1 MGAETTRRRWW
12 PDIFED
18 LPRDLRLFG
27 GEHPMRL
34 EESTEDGAYVVRAE
48 LPGIDPGKDVDI
60 TVQDGALT
68 VHAERAE
75 RETASHRT
83 EFRYGSFTRAV
94 PLPPGA
100 REEDITASYDKGIL
114 TVTVPLAE
122 TGTKARRIEVD
133 GG

>member
-1 MGAETTRRRWW
+1 
-12 PDIFED
+12 
-18 LPRDLRLFG
+18 
-27 GEHPMRL
+27 MRL
-34 EESTEDGAYVVRAE
+34 EEGTEDGAYVVRAE

-68 VHAERAE
+68 VRAERAE

-83 EFRYGSFTRAV
+83 EFRYGSFTRTV

-100 REEDITASYDKGIL
+100 REDDITASYDKGIL